1 MWTADDSELIAL
13 GKKEIEQI
21 GLAKA
26 TEITD
31 GYVVRQKK
39 AYPVYDHFYADNV
52 ETIKKGLKEYKGLY
66 LMGRN
71 GMHKYNNQDHSMMTA
86 MLAAKNIIA
95 GHDLYDLWNVNQ
107 DAEYHESGERGAHE
121 GGRIIPVK
129 M

>member
-1 MWTADDSELIAL
+1 MWTSSNETLIEL

-26 TEITD
+26 ADIKD
-31 GYVVRQKK
+31 GYVVRQRK
-39 AYPVYDHFYADNV
+39 AYPVYDHFYAKNV
-52 ETIKKGLKEYKGLY
+52 ETIRKGLESYEGLY

-95 GHDLYDLWNVNQ
+95 DKEVFDLWNVNQ
-107 DAEYHESGERGAHE
+107 DAEYHESGERGEHE
-121 GGRIIPVK
+121 GGRLIP
-129 M
+129 